1 MMRWTMRWTMRRAM
15 RSTTSIAAALF
26 TTALAVPAGAQHVRT
41 LESARVL
48 RDSTPVAVRLL
59 LGTGTLSVGA
69 SDPPYL
75 YRSIS
80 RFGDA
85 FSAPTSVWNTE
96 QHTLTL
102 TAAQRNRTRTSR
114 STGDTDDD
122 GQAQDWHVQ
131 LTRRAP
137 LELTI
142 DATAADATLDLT
154 GLPLRRFALHSGAAA
169 ALVRFDAPNPE
180 SMSVFDAVVGAGG
193 LKLIGLGNAGAS
205 EARIESNI
213 GDLSLDLGGRW
224 PRDMQIAIRSS
235 VGDVKIT
242 APPTIGIELQ
252 STGLLARESF
262 EGAFTKSGGVWRSA
276 NFAASTVKVRFVVKS
291 MLGKIELIQ
300 R

>member
-1 MMRWTMRWTMRRAM
+1 MKTVLAI
-15 RSTTSIAAALF
+15 TSAALL
-26 TTALAVPAGAQHVRT
+26 ALPAYAQHVRT
-41 LESARVL
+41 LESARLL
-48 RDSTPVAVRLL
+48 RDLTPVSVRLM

-75 YRSIS
+75 YRSIT
-80 RFGDA
+80 RFGD
-85 FSAPTSVWNTE
+85 SYSSPTTTWNAA

-102 TAAQRNRTRTSR
+102 TAGQKRGGAESR
-114 STGDTDDD
+114 ADDAPD
-122 GQAQDWHVQ
+122 DESVQDWRVQ

-154 GLPLRRFALHSGAAA
+154 GLPLRRFALNTGAAA
-169 ALVRFDAPNPE
+169 ATVRFDAPNPE
-180 SMSVFDAVVGAGG
+180 SMSVFDANVGAGG

-205 EARIESNI
+205 EARIEADI

-224 PRDMQIAIRSS
+224 QRDMQIVVSSAIGGVR
-235 VGDVKIT
+235 IT
-242 APPTIGIELQ
+242 APPTIGIELR

-262 EGAFTKSGGVWRSA
+262 DGAFSKSNGTWRSA
-276 NFAASTVKVRFVVKS
+276 NFSTASVKVRIVVKT
-291 MLGKIELIQ
+291 MLGKIVLVQ